1 MISFSMNKLKSLK
14 SLRNKL
20 IKKKLSVGSW
30 IQIADASVSEIVGQ
44 MGFDWVAIDM
54 EHGSISVSQLPDIF
68 RALELGN
75 TLPLVRIAQ
84 QNEKDCKQALDAGAA
99 GIIVPMINDKES
111 LENIISY
118 CKWPPSGKR
127 GIAFSRANLFGFR
140 FNSYKQEAQSPLIV
154 AMIENLEA
162 VKNLDS
168 ILSVKGLD
176 AIFIGPYDLSSSMGI
191 IGKFSNK
198 RFKKVT
204 TEILKS
210 SRKYGIP
217 AGIHIVEPTK
227 KEVNNV
233 IKQGYQF
240 IACAIDSVMIR
251 NAAKNYLSLF
261 KIR

>member
-1 MISFSMNKLKSLK
+1 MNKFKSLK
-14 SLRNKL
+14 NIRTKL
-20 IKKKLSVGSW
+20 INKKLSIGSW
-30 IQIADASVSEIVGQ
+30 IQIADASVAEIIGQ

-84 QNEKDCKQALDAGAA
+84 QNEKECKQALDSGAA
-99 GIIVPMINDKES
+99 GIIIPMINDKES

-127 GIAFSRANLFGFR
+127 GISFSRANLFGHR
-140 FNSYKQEAQSPLIV
+140 FNLYKKEAQSPLIV
-154 AMIENLEA
+154 AMIESLEA
-162 VKNLDS
+162 IKNLDT

-176 AIFIGPYDLSSSMGI
+176 AIFIGPYDLSASMGI
-191 IGKFSNK
+191 TGKFSDQ

-204 TEILKS
+204 KKILKLS
-210 SRKYGIP
+210 KKYDVP

-233 IKQGYQF
+233 IKGGYQF

-251 NAAKNYLSLF
+251 NAAKNYLSFF
-261 KIR
+261 KIM